1 MHYYT
6 KLAKKL
12 MEEDRYT
19 CVICGEGITYFSE
32 ESGVRPLMQW
42 TAEKINVKGC
52 CAADKIVGKAAA
64 LLYVGLGVREV
75 YASVMSRRGEETL
88 KKHGIEA
95 IYGELCEDIRN
106 RTDTDICPME
116 KAVREAET
124 PAEAVE
130 AIKAAIKAMQAHRG

>member
-95 IYGELCEDIRN
+95 FYGEMCEDIRN

-116 KAVREAET
+116 KAVSSLMARA
-124 PAEAVE
+124 
-130 AIKAAIKAMQAHRG
+130 

>member
-42 TAEKINVKGC
+42 TAEKINE
-52 CAADKIVGKAAA
+52 AA
-64 LLYVGLGVREV
+64 GVRP
-75 YASVMSRRGEETL
+75 GE
-88 KKHGIEA
+88 GA
-95 IYGELCEDIRN
+95 C
-106 RTDTDICPME
+106 
-116 KAVREAET
+116 AV
-124 PAEAVE
+124 
-130 AIKAAIKAMQAHRG
+130 

>member
-42 TAEKINVKGC
+42 TAEKTNVKGC

-95 IYGELCEDIRN
+95 FYGG
-106 RTDTDICPME
+106 
-116 KAVREAET
+116 AVRGHPQPHGYGHLSHGKSGAGGGNT
-124 PAEAVE
+124 CGSGGS
-130 AIKAAIKAMQAHRG
+130 H

>member
-42 TAEKINVKGC
+42 TAEKINV
-52 CAADKIVGKAAA
+52 
-64 LLYVGLGVREV
+64 
-75 YASVMSRRGEETL
+75 
-88 KKHGIEA
+88 
-95 IYGELCEDIRN
+95 
-106 RTDTDICPME
+106 
-116 KAVREAET
+116 
-124 PAEAVE
+124 
-130 AIKAAIKAMQAHRG
+130 

>member
-6 KLAKKL
+6 RLAKKL

-52 CAADKIVGKAAA
+52 CAADKIA

-95 IYGELCEDIRN
+95 FYGELCEDIRN

>member
-19 CVICGEGITYFSE
+19 CVICGDGITYFSE
-32 ESGVRPLMQW
+32 ENGVRPLMQW
-42 TAEKINVKGC
+42 TAEKTNVKGC

-64 LLYVGLGVREV
+64 LLYVGLGVKEV

-88 KKHGIEA
+88 KNHGIEA
-95 IYGELCEDIRN
+95 FYGELCEDIRN

-116 KAVREAET
+116 KAVREAEI

-130 AIKAAIKAMQAHRG
+130 AIKAAIKAMRI